1 MIKTGFLISCAALC
15 STMLAMGAPKDSA
28 PTNNEDGTNEK
39 LPVVYTVPLV
49 GQMGTD
55 IHEDLIAEI
64 IEDIEEVQPDVII
77 FRIDSADLGTNQHL
91 PQFNRL
97 EAGKFQLPEYRN
109 MCQDLHTKLGHIDQV
124 VWIEDSVGISSL
136 LCMAWPKL
144 YMSEGARLYGLQNLH
159 RMVQNW
165 NDEDI
170 REKMEEAMEGQ
181 ARGFFEMGG
190 RGEYA
195 RVLGN
200 AMIDPEKKLSAN
212 FVGRDVIWLPH
223 TEGMWLVDNNPE
235 EVANWSSKTALDT
248 MLIEDTVSS
257 LEDLVFV
264 LGYREYEHNTQ
275 GDEIAE
281 KYTNRWR
288 GSYAKCKVTYEDYRA
303 DRGLGTTNSQARVL
317 MAKRKQLEEVLNHMN
332 RYSAV
337 ERRMKDEYGLTISQL
352 EFDIATYKDQIRQ
365 AKDAQRGG
373 GRGGSRG
380 GRGGGLGGGGR
391 N

>member
-1 MIKTGFLISCAALC
+1 MIKTGSLISCAALF
-15 STMLAMGAPKDSA
+15 STMLAMGAGEDSA
-28 PTNNEDGTNEK
+28 PKTNEDGSNEK

-55 IHEDLIAEI
+55 IHEDLVEDI
-64 IEDIEEVQPDVII
+64 IEDVQEVQPDLIV
-77 FRIDSADLGTNQHL
+77 FRINSQDIGTNKHI
-91 PQFNRL
+91 PTYDPM
-97 EAGKFQLPEYRN
+97 EAGKFKLAEYRN
-109 MCQDLHTKLGHIDQV
+109 MAQDLHTELGHIDQV
-124 VWIEDSVGISSL
+124 VWIEDSVGISTL
-136 LCMAWPKL
+136 LCMAWERL

-159 RMVQNW
+159 KMTQNW
-165 NDEDI
+165 SDEDI

-181 ARGFFEMGG
+181 GRGFFEMGK

-200 AMIDPEKKLSAN
+200 AMIDPEAKLSAN
-212 FVGRDVIWLPH
+212 FVGREVIWLPH
-223 TEGMWLVDNNPE
+223 TDGMWLVDDNPE
-235 EVANWSSKTALDT
+235 EVANFDHVSALDT

-264 LGYREYEHNTQ
+264 LGFREYEHNTQ

-288 GSYAKCKVTYEDYRA
+288 TNYKKCKETYEDFLA
-303 DRGLGTTNSQARVL
+303 GRGLGTSNDQVRII
-317 MAKRKQLEEVLNHMN
+317 MAKRKQLEEVVKIMQ

-337 ERRMKDEYGLTISQL
+337 ERRMADEYRISINNL
-352 EFDIATYKDQIRQ
+352 EFQIATLKDQIRQ
-365 AKDAQRGG
+365 LKSGNRGG
-373 GRGGSRG
+373 NSGGRGSRG
-380 GRGGGLGGGGR
+380 GSLGGGR